1 MNRHPLNTTTS
12 IKPLPFVMLMLLA
25 VLLTACQ
32 QQAAPPQPPVDA
44 NPEIEIIP
52 EPNAGS
58 EKTQLTVAISVDIA
72 PYVMQNGMSGI
83 EVDIATQALPGYQLN
98 FIQMPYQKL
107 QTAVAEDQA
116 DVALGVQKFKD
127 EEGIF
132 YSNDFI
138 DFVNSAITKKSAGLK
153 IAKVSDLANHQVL
166 TWQDAYLE
174 LGPEFKTLFSPD
186 SPQRK
191 NYVEVAD
198 QSDQVKQFWDAKA
211 AVIVIDRSIFDAMSQ
226 AAGHKLSEV
235 EYHALFPET
244 TYFKASFQEPD
255 IRDAFNAGLKK
266 LCQSGEYARLL
277 KKYKIEL
284 PTTICDQK

>member
-1 MNRHPLNTTTS
+1 MNGSRVYSTAC
-12 IKPLPFVMLMLLA
+12 LMFLA
-25 VLLTACQ
+25 ALLTACQ
-32 QQAAPPQPPVDA
+32 KSETSPQPTVEENAETD
-44 NPEIEIIP
+44 IIP

-58 EKTQLTVAISVDIA
+58 EKPQLTVAISVDIA
-72 PYVMQNGMSGI
+72 PYVMQNAMTGI

-98 FIQMPYQKL
+98 FVQMPYQKL

-138 DFVNSAITKKSAGLK
+138 DFVNSAITKKSAKLT
-153 IAKVSDLANHQVL
+153 IEKVADLANHKVL
-166 TWQDAYLE
+166 AWQDAYLE
-174 LGPEFKTLFSPD
+174 LGPEFKKLFSPD

-198 QSDQVKQFWDAKA
+198 QSEQVKMFWDAKD
-211 AVIVIDRSIFDAMSQ
+211 AVIVIDRSIFDAMSLLT
-226 AAGHKLSEV
+226 GHKPSEV

-244 TYFKASFQEPD
+244 TYFKANFEEAD
-255 IRDAFNAGLKK
+255 VRDAFNQGLKK
-266 LCQSGEYARLL
+266 LCKNGDYAKLL
-277 KKYKIEL
+277 KKYKIDL
-284 PTTICDQK
+284 PSTICD

>member
-1 MNRHPLNTTTS
+1 MNGYRVCTTATCL
-12 IKPLPFVMLMLLA
+12 ILLA

-44 NPEIEIIP
+44 NPEIDIIP
-52 EPNAGS
+52 EPITGS
-58 EKTQLTVAISVDIA
+58 EKPQLRVAISVDIA

-83 EVDIATQALPGYQLN
+83 EVDIATQALPGYQLI
-98 FIQMPYQKL
+98 FIQMPYEKL

-153 IAKVSDLANHQVL
+153 IENITNLADHKVLA
-166 TWQDAYLE
+166 WQDAYLE
-174 LGPEFKTLFSPD
+174 LGPDFKTLFSPD

-198 QSDQVKQFWDAKA
+198 QSDQVKQFWEAKA
-211 AVIVIDRSIFDAMSQ
+211 DVIVIDRSIFNAISQ
-226 AAGHKLSEV
+226 STGHKLSEV
-235 EYHALFPET
+235 EYHAIFPET

-255 IRDAFNAGLKK
+255 VRDAFNAGLSK
-266 LCQSGEYARLL
+266 LCQSGDYAKLL

-284 PTTICDQK
+284 PSTICDPKPKP